1 LTHVFS
7 SCIIDISKICH
18 RYIVIDEKRGEKEKK
33 KMFYDPLS
41 LFATVM
47 LLIHHALEQREKA
60 SKPKKPHILLQSKKG
75 RYMIRR
81 LGIFLM
87 RTGGRLVYLGSTY
100 MNDRGEGEHEAIS
113 RW

>member
-1 LTHVFS
+1 
-7 SCIIDISKICH
+7 
-18 RYIVIDEKRGEKEKK
+18 
-33 KMFYDPLS
+33 MFYDPLS

-60 SKPKKPHILLQSKKG
+60 SKPKKPHLLLQSKKG

-87 RTGGRLVYLGSTY
+87 RIGGRLVYLGSTY
-100 MNDRGEGEHEAIS
+100 INDIGEGENEAIS